1 MAEESVGGRSVRKS
15 DCKSLMCDNCLCR
28 LAHLHKLER
37 THVSD
42 FLIEKENSGKKSTW
56 ILILWIT
63 MSLSRVSRRD
73 SKIIKNCLYVW
84 RSSLHCCCCWW
95 ERESKKKSAKWETS
109 SLRMQQFSEFSSHI
123 QIFSLSEFFVS
134 HTIQHNWKYPNNPTC
149 FLSPFQL
156 FGVLAT
162 TFYPFFSMFE
172 FSSSSEF
179 VRVGSKTENFS
190 GKLKW
195 K

>member
-42 FLIEKENSGKKSTW
+42 FLIEKENSGKKIDMNSHPMNNDEPVACVEARLKNHQKL
-56 ILILWIT
+56 LICLTIFT
-63 MSLSRVSRRD
+63 SLLVRERIEKKVCKVRTFFSPNATIFRIFFSYSD
-73 SKIIKNCLYVW
+73 FL
-84 RSSLHCCCCWW
+84 SLGIFRLSHN
-95 ERESKKKSAKWETS
+95 SA
-109 SLRMQQFSEFSSHI
+109 
-123 QIFSLSEFFVS
+123 
-134 HTIQHNWKYPNNPTC
+134 QHWKYPNNPTC

-172 FSSSSEF
+172 FSSSSES